1 MGTTNT
7 SIIHN
12 PGSNSPRKIL
22 LLYKI
27 SDILSAEDDIH
38 KALYRVLRQ
47 MNETMGMLRGMISI
61 FNRRTNQ
68 IFVEEAYGLT
78 DVEKERGKYSLGE
91 GITGKVVE
99 SGEPAIV
106 RAVGDDP
113 DFLDKTQSRNAME
126 KKDISYICVPIRW
139 YREVIGTI
147 SADRQFGAHLPLEE
161 DVKLLTIIASMVSQ
175 KVSLHRAV
183 HEENQSLLDENVRL
197 QGELKEKYRP
207 SNIIGNSKSMRVAY
221 DLVAKV
227 APAQTSVLLLG
238 ESGVGKELFAHAIHY
253 RSLRH
258 NKPFIKVNCSALPP
272 NLIESELFGHQKGA
286 FTGAVNTRKG
296 RFELAEGGT
305 IFLDEIGELGL
316 DTQTK
321 LLRVLQ
327 EREYERVG
335 CATPMRA
342 DVRIIAATNRD
353 LAQRIKEGQF
363 REDLFYRLNVFPI
376 TIPPLRERK
385 TDIPL
390 LLDYFIEKYS
400 HYMDKQISRISTPAI
415 DMAVSYHWPGNVR
428 ELENCIERAVIMCE
442 GDVIRSQHLP
452 PTLQTVRAQDAKPR
466 GTLQAQIDAI
476 EYEIIMEELKRCKGN
491 MSRAAEALGLTKRIM
506 GLRVKKYGIE
516 IKNYKHVGRQEA
528 TSPNLIVTV

>member
-1 MGTTNT
+1 MLTTN
-7 SIIHN
+7 
-12 PGSNSPRKIL
+12 SPKKIL
-22 LLYKI
+22 LLYDI
-27 SDILSAEDDIH
+27 SDTLSKNDEIH

-61 FNRRTNQ
+61 FNRRSGQ
-68 IFVEEAYGLT
+68 IFVEAAYGLT
-78 DVEKERGKYSLGE
+78 EAEKERGKYSLGE

-99 SGEPAIV
+99 GGEPIVV
-106 RAVGDDP
+106 RAVGDNP
-113 DFLDKTQSRNAME
+113 DFLDKTQSRNADE
-126 KKDISYICVPIRW
+126 KKDISYICVPIKW
-139 YREVIGTI
+139 HKEIIGTL

-161 DVKLLTIIASMVSQ
+161 DVKLLTIIASMISQ
-175 KVSLHRAV
+175 KVSLHRAI
-183 HEENQSLLDENVRL
+183 HEENQSLMEENVRL
-197 QGELKEKYRP
+197 QGELKERYKP
-207 SNIIGNSKSMRVAY
+207 SNIIGNSKSMRVSY

-286 FTGAVNTRKG
+286 FTGAVNSRKG

-321 LLRVLQ
+321 LLRILQ

-353 LAQRIKEGQF
+353 LVQRIKEGQF

-400 HYMDKQISRISTPAI
+400 HFMSKEILRISTPAI
-415 DMAVSYHWPGNVR
+415 DMAISYHWPGNVR

-452 PTLQTVRAQDAKPR
+452 PTLQTVRAADNKPK
-466 GTLQAQIDAI
+466 GTLQAQLDAI

-491 MSRAAEALGLTKRIM
+491 MSKAAETLGLTKRIM

-516 IKNYKHVGRQEA
+516 IKNYKHVGKQA
-528 TSPNLIVTV
+528 TDETNILAAM